1 MKGIAIAAVVC
12 VALLAGGG
20 NSQASSLPYV
30 VVDTGQVE
38 CYDNRSSIRPP
49 KPGKPFFGQD
59 SQYRGVKAAYR
70 KNGDGTVSD
79 LNTGLMW
86 QQSPGDKVTYAQAV
100 AGATACRIGGYD
112 DWRLPSIKEL
122 YSLMDFSGVD
132 IDPRSTRTSRARPFI
147 DSGVFAFR
155 YGDPTKHERVI
166 DSQWATSSVYGGKV
180 MNGRQ
185 AMFGVNFADG
195 RIKGYPTGRGH
206 HGRSKTYFV
215 IYVRGNTAYGKNRF
229 ADNGDGT
236 VTDHATGLTW
246 AKTDSGK
253 GMNWEDALAYSEE
266 LRLAG
271 FDDWRLPNAK
281 ELQSIVDYSRC
292 PDVTD
297 TPAVDPIFLTSAI
310 KNELGQ
316 KDYPSFW
323 TSTSHAHQG
332 GRASSA
338 VYFAFGRAMG
348 CMHGRWMDVHGA
360 GCQRSDPKSGDPARY
375 PNGRGPQGDAIR
387 ILNFVRCVR
396 GGSSQLR

>member
-1 MKGIAIAAVVC
+1 M
-12 VALLAGGG
+12 
-20 NSQASSLPYV
+20 
-30 VVDTGQVE
+30 
-38 CYDNRSSIRPP
+38 
-49 KPGKPFFGQD
+49 
-59 SQYRGVKAAYR
+59 
-70 KNGDGTVSD
+70 
-79 LNTGLMW
+79 
-86 QQSPGDKVTYAQAV
+86 
-100 AGATACRIGGYD
+100 
-112 DWRLPSIKEL
+112 
-122 YSLMDFSGVD
+122 
-132 IDPRSTRTSRARPFI
+132 
-147 DSGVFAFR
+147 
-155 YGDPTKHERVI
+155 
-166 DSQWATSSVYGGKV
+166 
-180 MNGRQ
+180 
-185 AMFGVNFADG
+185 
-195 RIKGYPTGRGH
+195 
-206 HGRSKTYFV
+206 
-215 IYVRGNTAYGKNRF
+215 
-229 ADNGDGT
+229 
-236 VTDHATGLTW
+236 TDHATGLTW